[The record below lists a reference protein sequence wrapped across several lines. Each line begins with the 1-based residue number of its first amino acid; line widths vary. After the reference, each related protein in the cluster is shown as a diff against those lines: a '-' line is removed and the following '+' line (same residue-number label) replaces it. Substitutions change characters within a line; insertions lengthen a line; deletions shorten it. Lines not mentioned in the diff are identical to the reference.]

1 MIINQSA
8 KTQALSY
15 LVGNDTTVEALTLR
29 LFSNNAT
36 ITDTT
41 VAASVTEVT
50 TGDGYTP
57 INLTG
62 SSWAVSVVGNVPT
75 ATYPQQTWTFTA
87 PKGNIYGYYITNASG
102 ILLLAEKF
110 ATGPYNVQTSG
121 DVISVTLSLR
131 LT

>member
-15 LVGNDTTVEALTLR
+15 LVGSDTTVEALTLR
-29 LFSNNAT
+29 LFSNNAA
-36 ITDTT
+36 ITDST
-41 VAASVTEVT
+41 VVASVTEVT

-57 INLTG
+57 KVLTG
-62 SSWAVSVVGNVPT
+62 SSWTVSAGPPPS
-75 ATYPQQTWTFTA
+75 ASYPQQTWTFTA
-87 PKGNIYGYYITNASG
+87 PKGNIYGYYVTNASG

>member
-15 LVGNDTTVEALTLR
+15 LVGNDSTVEALTLR

-41 VAASVTEVT
+41 LAASVTEVT
-50 TGDGYTP
+50 SGDGYTP
-57 INLTG
+57 IVLAG
-62 SSWAVSVVGNVPT
+62 SSWTVAAGPPPAAS
-75 ATYPQQTWTFTA
+75 YPQQTWTFTA
-87 PKGNIYGYYITNASG
+87 PKGNIYGYYVTNDSG
-102 ILLLAEKF
+102 VLLLAEKF